1 MKETHGNWTAL
12 FSRTILSRGKSY
24 YQSGK
29 AKKLIEEN
37 DGFSLTVRGSRN
49 YTVHIGTDY
58 FGDLESLSCTCPY
71 AAEGEY
77 CKHMAAALYYLEN
90 YFGEPFCLNE
100 EAESRLFSS
109 KSTVSTLA
117 GASVASRTTKSG
129 ASAAAR
135 DAASTHNAASAASTR
150 GTAQGASKD
159 AKSRAPQKA
168 QTAASKK
175 EGGAGPVGKRSPVS
189 TGYFSDIEK
198 MQKSELATRQQE
210 APSSPFVPSD
220 YRYFNNPNYLSDI
233 KSRESDRKK
242 ARTLVNNK
250 DCDDI
255 KVRLAYREGTSQEDI
270 IGEATWSA
278 EPDSYYDSNTVR
290 LTFNR
295 QHILS
300 STCSGWRCRN
310 ARYYGSDDYAC
321 EHQIA
326 AIYLLQDYLRIN
338 NPGDSTNLSGIRFLT
353 GITGDIKADTADVV
367 PSLTIT
373 PYLTRDENG
382 ISACF
387 RVGAGKLYKIKNLP
401 EFSKTVASGGQMLFG
416 TKTDLTLGKEYI
428 KPESVKWMT
437 FIDNFLAREQI
448 ELKQFTARLKHS
460 NYYSYSIPETK
471 DSIDLTGQILDDF
484 FDTAIGDLIEYT
496 DKTGLKKDK
505 RNLRFR
511 LRDLPVTL
519 KISASRGPGNVIDG
533 ILMTGDLPEI
543 IKGIN
548 RRYYITEDALNCIPE
563 ERSAALK
570 AVLDAEHGGYVRI
583 MIGRRYLPNFY
594 HKVLPSLR
602 EIVHIE
608 SSENDEELIRT
619 ILPPEP
625 EFITYLDVDSGNLV
639 GRVDVYYDNTRFA
652 LADLLNGDSPES
664 FRSLEAEGSMLE
676 LLLRY
681 LPHYDPSYRILFAPK
696 DAELTFDLLDRGIP
710 EILQRSEVRMTDR
723 FKALKVRNRSK
734 FDIGLSV
741 ESNLLDISVTSSD
754 LSPEELLDI
763 LYSYKKKKKFITLKN
778 GDFFKLDDNE
788 SIAQLV
794 EMMEALHVS
803 PKEFVTGKMHIP
815 AYRALYLDKM
825 MEASQDIYATRDSR
839 FKSLIKEFKTIED
852 ADFEVPKT
860 LKSTLRKYQS
870 VGYRW
875 LRTLDAH
882 SFGGILADD
891 MGLGKTL
898 QVITVLLAVKNEN
911 PGNSRPAL
919 IVTPASLVY
928 NWREELAAF
937 APSLAVS
944 LIAGTAKERAGMIA
958 AWRDN
963 DVLVTSY
970 DLLKRDISEYEG
982 KQFRFLVA
990 DEAQYVKNRTT
1001 AAAKSLKLVKADT
1014 RFALTG
1020 TPIENRLGELWSI
1033 FDYLMPGLL
1042 YSYDDFRTGFEAP
1055 IMKSENEEIREQ
1067 LRKMV
1072 TPFILRRK
1080 KADVLKDLPDK
1091 LEEVRYAHME
1101 SKQQKLYDGQVVRM
1115 RKKLQSTSETDF
1127 RKGKIEILAELTHI
1141 RQICCD
1147 PSLMLEDYDGKSAKR
1162 ELCLELIDSLIDG
1175 DHRALIFS
1183 QFTSMLEKLEE
1194 DLKKRGIE
1202 YYKITGATPKAKR
1215 MELVKAFN
1223 EGTVPLFLISLKA
1236 GGTGLNLTGA
1246 DVVIH
1251 YDPWWNTAVQDQA
1264 TDRAHRIGQTK
1275 IVNVY
1280 KLIVKGTIEEKIVEM
1295 QMSKQKLA
1303 DDILSG
1309 EGVAS
1314 AALSREDLLELLA

>member
-12 FSRTILSRGKSY
+12 FSKTILQRGKAY
-24 YQSGK
+24 FQSGK
-29 AKKLIEEN
+29 TKKLIEEPN
-37 DGFSLTVRGSRN
+37 GYSLTVRGSRN
-49 YTVHIGTDY
+49 YTVHIGTDWC
-58 FGDLESLSCTCPY
+58 GDVESFSCTCPY
-71 AAEGEY
+71 AAGGEY

-90 YFGEPFCLNE
+90 YYGEPFWISDN
-100 EAESRLFSS
+100 
-109 KSTVSTLA
+109 
-117 GASVASRTTKSG
+117 
-129 ASAAAR
+129 
-135 DAASTHNAASAASTR
+135 N
-150 GTAQGASKD
+150 D
-159 AKSRAPQKA
+159 AKSASSAGKTENDGNRESSLPPLFA
-168 QTAASKK
+168 QSSAEPKTSGGAKTSASENTGTAASKNA
-175 EGGAGPVGKRSPVS
+175 GGSARSGSSAGAD
-189 TGYFSDIEK
+189 YFSDIAK
-198 MQKSELATRQQE
+198 LQKNELAVRQSE
-210 APSSPFVPSD
+210 TPASPFVPSD
-220 YRYFNNPNYLSDI
+220 YRYFDNPDYLSDI

-242 ARTLVNNK
+242 ARALVRKK
-250 DCDDI
+250 DRDDI
-255 KVRLAYREGTSQEDI
+255 NVRFMYREGTGQEDMV
-270 IGEATWSA
+270 GDAYWTTPS
-278 EPDSYYDSNTVR
+278 DYYYEDNTVH

-300 STCSGWRCRN
+300 SSCSGWRCRN

-326 AIYLLQDYLRIN
+326 AVYLLQEYLKTN
-338 NPGDSTNLSGIRFLT
+338 NPGDSTNLSGIRFLS
-353 GITGDIKADTADVV
+353 GIAGDIKAETADVV
-367 PSLTIT
+367 PTLTIT
-373 PYLTRDENG
+373 PYLTRDESG
-382 ISACF
+382 IFAYF

-401 EFSKTVASGGQMLFG
+401 EFSKTVASGGQMRFG

-428 KPESVKWMT
+428 KPESVKWMS
-437 FIDNFLAREQI
+437 FIDDYLASEKIQ
-448 ELKQFTARLKHS
+448 LDQFTARLRY
-460 NYYSYSIPETK
+460 NNFYSYSIPGTK
-471 DSIDLTGQILDDF
+471 DRIDLTGQTLDDF
-484 FDTAIGDLIEYT
+484 FDTAVGETIEYT
-496 DKTGLKKDK
+496 DKTAIEKSK
-505 RNLRFR
+505 RSIAFR
-511 LRDLPVTL
+511 MRDLPVTL
-519 KISASRGPGNVIDG
+519 KVSASRGPGGIIDG

-548 RRYYITEDALNCIPE
+548 RRYYVTADALNCIPE

-570 AVLDAEHGGYVRI
+570 AILDAEHGGYVRI
-583 MIGRRYLPNFY
+583 MIGRHHLSDFY
-594 HKVLPSLR
+594 HKVLPALR

-608 SSENDEELIRT
+608 SSQNDEDLIRT
-619 ILPPEP
+619 VLPPEP

-639 GRVDVYYDNTRFA
+639 GRCDVYYDSTGYAPTDIFN
-652 LADLLNGDSPES
+652 DEPIES
-664 FRSLEAEGSMLE
+664 FRSYKAESDMLQ
-676 LLLRY
+676 LLLQY
-681 LPHYDPSYRILFAPK
+681 LPHYDPSYRIFFAAK

-710 EILQRSEVRMTDR
+710 EIMAKSEVRMTDR
-723 FKALKVRNRSK
+723 FKALKIRNRSK

-778 GDFFKLDDNE
+778 GDFFKIDDNE
-788 SIAQLV
+788 TIARLA
-794 EMMEALHVS
+794 EMMDALHVS
-803 PKEFVTGKMHIP
+803 AKEFVTGKMHIP

-825 MEASQDIYATRDSR
+825 MEFSQDIYATRDNR

-860 LKSTLRKYQS
+860 LKNTLRKYQS

-898 QVITVLLAVKNEN
+898 QVITVLLAVKNEAPEN
-911 PGNSRPAL
+911 PRPSL

-937 APSLAVS
+937 APSLTVS
-944 LIAGTAKERAGMIA
+944 LVAGTARERARMIA
-958 AWRDN
+958 SWRES

-970 DLLKRDISEYEG
+970 DLLKRDIAEYEG

-990 DEAQYVKNRTT
+990 DEAQYIKNRTT
-1001 AAAKSLKLVKADT
+1001 AAARSLKLVAADT

-1042 YSYDDFRTGFEAP
+1042 YSYEEFQSGFEAP
-1055 IMKSENEEIREQ
+1055 IVKSEDEEVREQ

-1115 RKKLQSTSETDF
+1115 RKKLQSSSETDF

-1147 PSLMLEDYDGKSAKR
+1147 PSLMFEDYDGKSAKK

-1183 QFTSMLEKLEE
+1183 QFTSMLEKLEA
-1194 DLKKRGIE
+1194 DLRKRGIE
-1202 YYKITGATPKAKR
+1202 YFKITGATPKAKR

-1275 IVNVY
+1275 VVNVY

>member
-1 MKETHGNWTAL
+1 MHGD
-12 FSRTILSRGKSY
+12 
-24 YQSGK
+24 Q
-29 AKKLIEEN
+29 
-37 DGFSLTVRGSRN
+37 
-49 YTVHIGTDY
+49 
-58 FGDLESLSCTCPY
+58 
-71 AAEGEY
+71 
-77 CKHMAAALYYLEN
+77 
-90 YFGEPFCLNE
+90 
-100 EAESRLFSS
+100 
-109 KSTVSTLA
+109 
-117 GASVASRTTKSG
+117 
-129 ASAAAR
+129 
-135 DAASTHNAASAASTR
+135 
-150 GTAQGASKD
+150 
-159 AKSRAPQKA
+159 
-168 QTAASKK
+168 
-175 EGGAGPVGKRSPVS
+175 
-189 TGYFSDIEK
+189 
-198 MQKSELATRQQE
+198 
-210 APSSPFVPSD
+210 
-220 YRYFNNPNYLSDI
+220 
-233 KSRESDRKK
+233 
-242 ARTLVNNK
+242 
-250 DCDDI
+250 
-255 KVRLAYREGTSQEDI
+255 
-270 IGEATWSA
+270 
-278 EPDSYYDSNTVR
+278 
-290 LTFNR
+290 
-295 QHILS
+295 
-300 STCSGWRCRN
+300 
-310 ARYYGSDDYAC
+310 
-321 EHQIA
+321 
-326 AIYLLQDYLRIN
+326 
-338 NPGDSTNLSGIRFLT
+338 
-353 GITGDIKADTADVV
+353 
-367 PSLTIT
+367 
-373 PYLTRDENG
+373 
-382 ISACF
+382 
-387 RVGAGKLYKIKNLP
+387 
-401 EFSKTVASGGQMLFG
+401 
-416 TKTDLTLGKEYI
+416 
-428 KPESVKWMT
+428 
-437 FIDNFLAREQI
+437 
-448 ELKQFTARLKHS
+448 
-460 NYYSYSIPETK
+460 
-471 DSIDLTGQILDDF
+471 
-484 FDTAIGDLIEYT
+484 
-496 DKTGLKKDK
+496 
-505 RNLRFR
+505 
-511 LRDLPVTL
+511 
-519 KISASRGPGNVIDG
+519 
-533 ILMTGDLPEI
+533 
-543 IKGIN
+543 
-548 RRYYITEDALNCIPE
+548 
-563 ERSAALK
+563 
-570 AVLDAEHGGYVRI
+570 
-583 MIGRRYLPNFY
+583 
-594 HKVLPSLR
+594 
-602 EIVHIE
+602 
-608 SSENDEELIRT
+608 
-619 ILPPEP
+619 
-625 EFITYLDVDSGNLV
+625 
-639 GRVDVYYDNTRFA
+639 
-652 LADLLNGDSPES
+652 
-664 FRSLEAEGSMLE
+664 LE
-676 LLLRY
+676 LLLETDGEPTDEALELLEALSKRRRY
-681 LPHYDPSYRILFAPK
+681 FR
-696 DAELTFDLLDRGIP
+696 
-710 EILQRSEVRMTDR
+710 
-723 FKALKVRNRSK
+723 LKS
-734 FDIGLSV
+734 GEYL
-741 ESNLLDISVTSSD
+741 D
-754 LSPEELLDI
+754 LSEYADWQETAANIYEAAVRDGSELNRDYISLR
-763 LYSYKKKKKFITLKN
+763 
-778 GDFFKLDDNE
+778 
-788 SIAQLV
+788 
-794 EMMEALHVS
+794 
-803 PKEFVTGKMHIP
+803 
-815 AYRALYLDKM
+815 AYRACYLSSM
-825 MEASQDIYATRDSR
+825 LENSGLQIEQEESVRAMSEMLNGGVNAEQPTLAPGL
-839 FKSLIKEFKTIED
+839 SLRE
-852 ADFEVPKT
+852 
-860 LKSTLRKYQS
+860 YQIR
-870 VGYRW
+870 GYEW
-875 LRTLDAH
+875 MVALDRMH
-882 SFGGILADD
+882 MGGILADD

-958 AWRDN
+958 AWRDS

-1275 IVNVY
+1275 VVNVY

-1295 QMSKQKLA
+1295 QQSKQKLA

>member
-1 MKETHGNWTAL
+1 
-12 FSRTILSRGKSY
+12 
-24 YQSGK
+24 
-29 AKKLIEEN
+29 
-37 DGFSLTVRGSRN
+37 
-49 YTVHIGTDY
+49 
-58 FGDLESLSCTCPY
+58 
-71 AAEGEY
+71 
-77 CKHMAAALYYLEN
+77 
-90 YFGEPFCLNE
+90 
-100 EAESRLFSS
+100 
-109 KSTVSTLA
+109 
-117 GASVASRTTKSG
+117 
-129 ASAAAR
+129 
-135 DAASTHNAASAASTR
+135 
-150 GTAQGASKD
+150 
-159 AKSRAPQKA
+159 
-168 QTAASKK
+168 
-175 EGGAGPVGKRSPVS
+175 
-189 TGYFSDIEK
+189 
-198 MQKSELATRQQE
+198 
-210 APSSPFVPSD
+210 
-220 YRYFNNPNYLSDI
+220 
-233 KSRESDRKK
+233 
-242 ARTLVNNK
+242 
-250 DCDDI
+250 
-255 KVRLAYREGTSQEDI
+255 
-270 IGEATWSA
+270 
-278 EPDSYYDSNTVR
+278 
-290 LTFNR
+290 
-295 QHILS
+295 
-300 STCSGWRCRN
+300 
-310 ARYYGSDDYAC
+310 
-321 EHQIA
+321 
-326 AIYLLQDYLRIN
+326 
-338 NPGDSTNLSGIRFLT
+338 
-353 GITGDIKADTADVV
+353 
-367 PSLTIT
+367 
-373 PYLTRDENG
+373 
-382 ISACF
+382 
-387 RVGAGKLYKIKNLP
+387 
-401 EFSKTVASGGQMLFG
+401 
-416 TKTDLTLGKEYI
+416 
-428 KPESVKWMT
+428 MT

-448 ELKQFTARLKHS
+448 ELTQFKARLKYN
-460 NYYSYSIPETK
+460 NYYSIDIPATK

-484 FDTAIGDLIEYT
+484 FNTALGDTLEYT
-496 DKTGLKKDK
+496 DKTGFKKDK
-505 RNLRFR
+505 RNLQFR

-543 IKGIN
+543 IKGVN
-548 RRYYITEDALNCIPE
+548 RRYYISEDTLNCIPE

-583 MIGRRYLPNFY
+583 MIGRNHLPDFY
-594 HKVLPSLR
+594 HKVLPALR

-639 GRVDVYYDNTRFA
+639 GRADVYYDNTRFA

>member
-1 MKETHGNWTAL
+1 M
-12 FSRTILSRGKSY
+12 R
-24 YQSGK
+24 
-29 AKKLIEEN
+29 
-37 DGFSLTVRGSRN
+37 
-49 YTVHIGTDY
+49 
-58 FGDLESLSCTCPY
+58 
-71 AAEGEY
+71 
-77 CKHMAAALYYLEN
+77 
-90 YFGEPFCLNE
+90 
-100 EAESRLFSS
+100 
-109 KSTVSTLA
+109 
-117 GASVASRTTKSG
+117 
-129 ASAAAR
+129 
-135 DAASTHNAASAASTR
+135 
-150 GTAQGASKD
+150 
-159 AKSRAPQKA
+159 
-168 QTAASKK
+168 
-175 EGGAGPVGKRSPVS
+175 
-189 TGYFSDIEK
+189 
-198 MQKSELATRQQE
+198 
-210 APSSPFVPSD
+210 
-220 YRYFNNPNYLSDI
+220 
-233 KSRESDRKK
+233 
-242 ARTLVNNK
+242 
-250 DCDDI
+250 
-255 KVRLAYREGTSQEDI
+255 
-270 IGEATWSA
+270 
-278 EPDSYYDSNTVR
+278 
-290 LTFNR
+290 
-295 QHILS
+295 
-300 STCSGWRCRN
+300 
-310 ARYYGSDDYAC
+310 
-321 EHQIA
+321 
-326 AIYLLQDYLRIN
+326 
-338 NPGDSTNLSGIRFLT
+338 
-353 GITGDIKADTADVV
+353 
-367 PSLTIT
+367 
-373 PYLTRDENG
+373 
-382 ISACF
+382 
-387 RVGAGKLYKIKNLP
+387 
-401 EFSKTVASGGQMLFG
+401 FG

-437 FIDNFLAREQI
+437 FIENFLAQEQI
-448 ELKQFTARLKHS
+448 QLRQFTARLKYS

-484 FDTAIGDLIEYT
+484 FNTAIGDTIEYT

-519 KISASRGPGNVIDG
+519 KISANHGPGNVIDG

-548 RRYYITEDALNCIPE
+548 RRYYITEDALNCIPD

-583 MIGRRYLPNFY
+583 MIGRHHLPNFY

-608 SSENDEELIRT
+608 SSESDEELIRT

-639 GRVDVYYDNTRFA
+639 GRADVYYDNTRFA
-652 LADLLNGDSPES
+652 LTDLLNNDSPES
-664 FRSLEAEGSMLE
+664 FRSFEAEGSMLD

-734 FDIGLSV
+734 FDVGLSV

-788 SIAQLV
+788 SIARLV

-803 PKEFVTGKMHIP
+803 AKEFVTGKMHIP

-860 LKSTLRKYQS
+860 LKGTLRKYQS

-911 PGNSRPAL
+911 PGNFRPAL

-928 NWREELAAF
+928 NWKEELAAF
-937 APSLAVS
+937 APSLTVS
-944 LIAGTAKERAGMIA
+944 LIAGTAKERAAMIA
-958 AWRDN
+958 AWQDS

-982 KQFRFLVA
+982 KRFRFLVA

-1001 AAAKSLKLVKADT
+1001 AAAKSLKLVAADT

-1042 YSYDDFRTGFEAP
+1042 YSYDEFRTGFEAP
-1055 IMKSENEEIREQ
+1055 IMKSENEEVREQ

-1080 KADVLKDLPDK
+1080 KTDVLKDLPDK

-1115 RKKLQSTSETDF
+1115 RKKLQSASETDF

-1147 PSLMLEDYDGKSAKR
+1147 PSLMLEDYDGRSAKR

-1194 DLKKRGIE
+1194 DLKKRGFE